1 MTDTG
6 LAESIEAALGD
17 ARYALLVSPA
27 DHERTVK
34 LARAHNFPGPVYAGP
49 RTEAPERAG
58 PLDLAPAAPA
68 WLPSSLAPIG
78 LTAAGPSRGARGT
91 RGAHTPEPP
100 PPP

>member
-68 WLPSSLAPIG
+68 WLPPWLAPIH
-78 LTAAGPSRGARGT
+78 LTAAGPWPAARRT
-91 RGAHTPEPP
+91 QVPKTHKPSLRT
-100 PPP
+100 